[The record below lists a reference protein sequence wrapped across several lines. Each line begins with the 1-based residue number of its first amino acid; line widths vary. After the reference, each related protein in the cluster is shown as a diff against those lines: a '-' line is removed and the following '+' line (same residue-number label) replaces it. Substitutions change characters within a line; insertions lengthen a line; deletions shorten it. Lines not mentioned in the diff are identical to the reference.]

1 MQQQLDELPIDSP
14 ERPALEAEKARL
26 QLELASYQDKKDNL
40 SGLSAIDMMWKGNV
54 DKRDVLAILE
64 NSVVRQMV
72 MHDAPKSIRR
82 DPGYRTISGDIP
94 VLSTSQDTVQK
105 WCAVQDQDGN
115 WTAQQKEVHPLV
127 AGRHTISS

>member
-1 MQQQLDELPIDSP
+1 
-14 ERPALEAEKARL
+14 
-26 QLELASYQDKKDNL
+26 
-40 SGLSAIDMMWKGNV
+40 MMWKGNV

-82 DPGYRTISGDIP
+82 DPGYRTISGYIP
-94 VLSTSQDTVQK
+94 VLSTSQSTVQK

-115 WTAQQKEVHPLV
+115 WTAQQQDVHPLV
-127 AGRHTISS
+127 EGRRTISS